1 MNENAKGVSSLSEL
15 LSGEIVD
22 LQVKSQ
28 ESSKWILS
36 NGEIEVSI
44 NESEAP
50 EEVQIGDTIKV
61 FLFKDRRGN
70 LSATSSIPQITKGVY
85 GWARVIKTEERVGS
99 YVDIGSSREV
109 LVKSFDLPVIT
120 QLWPTT
126 GDHLYMTL
134 RTDYLGD
141 LYGRLITE
149 EKVIESFIE
158 APTTVS
164 NENLKARAYRLLP
177 VGSFLITVP
186 EGYRIFVHHTEQM
199 AEPRLGEEVEVR
211 VIGIKEDG
219 SLNGSMLP
227 RKQER
232 LMDDAETLYRYLQD
246 VGGKMPFTD
255 KSSPDEIF
263 EMFKLSK
270 ASFKRA
276 LGKLMKDRKIEQ
288 KDGWTLVKSD
298 I

>member
-1 MNENAKGVSSLSEL
+1 MSEIV
-15 LSGEIVD
+15 SGEIVD

-36 NGEIEVSI
+36 NGTIEIPI
-44 NESEAP
+44 NGSEAP
-50 EEVQIGDTIKV
+50 EDAQVGDTIKV

-70 LSATSSIPQITKGVY
+70 LSATSTLPHITKGVY
-85 GWARVIKTEERVGS
+85 GWAKVIKAEDNEGV

-109 LVKSFDLPVIT
+109 VVKGFDLPQIK
-120 QLWPTT
+120 QLWPKL

-134 RTDYLGD
+134 RTDFHGELF
-141 LYGRLITE
+141 GRLATE
-149 EKVIESFIE
+149 EKVTESFVE
-158 APTTVS
+158 APTSVF

-177 VGSFLITVP
+177 VGSFFISVP
-186 EGYRIFVHHTEQM
+186 QGYRMFVHHTEQV
-199 AEPRLGEEVEVR
+199 AEPRLGEEVEIR
-211 VIGIKEDG
+211 VIGVKDDG

-232 LMDDAETLYRYLQD
+232 LGDDAETVYRYIQQ

-263 EMFKLSK
+263 EMFNLSK
-270 ASFKRA
+270 AAFKRA
-276 LGKLMKDRKIEQ
+276 LGKLMKDGKVEQ
-288 KDGWTLVKSD
+288 QNGWTLVKSD

>member
-1 MNENAKGVSSLSEL
+1 MSEMV
-15 LSGEIVD
+15 SGEIVD
-22 LQVKSQ
+22 LQIKSQ

-36 NGEIEVSI
+36 NGEIEVPI
-44 NESEAP
+44 NGSEAP
-50 EEVQIGDTIKV
+50 EGVQEGDTIKV

-70 LSATSSIPQITKGVY
+70 LSATSTLPHITKGTY
-85 GWARVIKTEERVGS
+85 GWARVIKMDEREGAV
-99 YVDIGSSREV
+99 VDIGSSREV
-109 LVKSFDLPVIT
+109 IVKPSDLPLLKE
-120 QLWPTT
+120 LWPKT

-134 RTDYLGD
+134 RTDFKGD
-141 LYGRLITE
+141 LFGRLATE
-149 EKVIESFIE
+149 DRVAETFVE
-158 APTTVS
+158 APTSVM

-177 VGSFLITVP
+177 IGSFFISVP
-186 EGYRIFVHHTEQM
+186 QGYRVFVHHTEQM
-199 AEPRLGEEVEVR
+199 AEPRIGEEVDIR
-211 VIGIKEDG
+211 VIGVKEDG

-255 KSSPDEIF
+255 KSSPDEIYD
-263 EMFKLSK
+263 MFNLSK

-276 LGKLMKDRKIEQ
+276 LGKLMKEKKIEQ

>member
-1 MNENAKGVSSLSEL
+1 MSEMV
-15 LSGEIVD
+15 SGEIVD

-36 NGEIEVSI
+36 NGEIDVPI

-50 EEVQIGDTIKV
+50 EGVQEGDTIKV

-70 LSATSSIPQITKGVY
+70 LSATSALPHVTKGTY
-85 GWARVIKTEERVGS
+85 GWAKVIKMDEREGAV
-99 YVDIGSSREV
+99 VDIGSAREV
-109 LVKSFDLPVIT
+109 IVKPSDLPLLKE
-120 QLWPTT
+120 LWPES

-134 RTDYLGD
+134 RTDFHGD
-141 LYGRLITE
+141 LFGRLATE
-149 EKVIESFIE
+149 DRVAETFVE
-158 APTTVS
+158 APTS
-164 NENLKARAYRLLP
+164 LMNENLKARAYRLLP
-177 VGSFLITVP
+177 IGSFLITVP
-186 EGYRIFVHHTEQM
+186 QGYRVFVHHTEQM
-199 AEPRLGEEVEVR
+199 AEPRLGEEVDVR
-211 VIGIKEDG
+211 VIGVKEDG

-232 LMDDAETLYRYLQD
+232 LMDDAETLFRYLQD

-263 EMFKLSK
+263 DMFNLSK

-276 LGKLMKDRKIEQ
+276 LGKLMKEKKIEQ

>member
-1 MNENAKGVSSLSEL
+1 MSEMI
-15 LSGEIVD
+15 SGEIVD
-22 LQVKSQ
+22 LQIKSQ

-36 NGEIEVSI
+36 NGEIEVPI
-44 NESEAP
+44 NGSEAP
-50 EEVQIGDTIKV
+50 EGVQEGDTIKV

-70 LSATSSIPQITKGVY
+70 LSATSTLPHITKGTY
-85 GWARVIKTEERVGS
+85 GWARVIKMDEREGAV
-99 YVDIGSSREV
+99 VDIGSSREV
-109 LVKSFDLPVIT
+109 IVKPSDLPLLKE
-120 QLWPTT
+120 LWPKT

-134 RTDYLGD
+134 RTDFKGD
-141 LYGRLITE
+141 LFGRLATE
-149 EKVIESFIE
+149 DRVAETFVE
-158 APTTVS
+158 APTSVM

-177 VGSFLITVP
+177 IGSFFISVP
-186 EGYRIFVHHTEQM
+186 QGYRVFVHHTEQM
-199 AEPRLGEEVEVR
+199 AEPRIGEEVEIR
-211 VIGIKEDG
+211 VIGVKEDG

-255 KSSPDEIF
+255 KSTPDEIYD
-263 EMFKLSK
+263 MFNLSK

-276 LGKLMKDRKIEQ
+276 LGKLMKEKKIEQ

>member
-1 MNENAKGVSSLSEL
+1 MSEMV
-15 LSGEIVD
+15 SGEIVD
-22 LQVKSQ
+22 LEIKSQ

-36 NGEIEVSI
+36 NGEIEVPI
-44 NESEAP
+44 NGSEAP
-50 EEVQIGDTIKV
+50 EDAQVGDTIKV

-70 LSATSSIPQITKGVY
+70 LSATSALPHITKGTY
-85 GWARVIKTEERVGS
+85 GWARVIKMDEREGAS
-99 YVDIGSSREV
+99 VDIGSSREV
-109 LVKSFDLPVIT
+109 IVKPSDLPLLKE
-120 QLWPTT
+120 LWPKT

-134 RTDYLGD
+134 RTDFHGD
-141 LYGRLITE
+141 LFGRLVTE
-149 EKVIESFIE
+149 DRVAETFVE
-158 APTTVS
+158 APTSVM

-177 VGSFLITVP
+177 IGSFFITVP
-186 EGYRIFVHHTEQM
+186 QGYRVFVHHTEQM
-199 AEPRLGEEVEVR
+199 AEPRLGEEVDVR
-211 VIGIKEDG
+211 VIGVKEDG

-255 KSSPDEIF
+255 KSTPDEIYD
-263 EMFKLSK
+263 MFKLSK

-276 LGKLMKDRKIEQ
+276 LGKLMKERKIEQ
-288 KDGWTLVKSD
+288 KDGWTIVKSD

>member
-1 MNENAKGVSSLSEL
+1 MSEIV
-15 LSGEIVD
+15 SGEVVD

-36 NGEIEVSI
+36 NGEIEVPI
-44 NESEAP
+44 NGSEAP
-50 EEVQIGDTIKV
+50 EEAQVGDTIKV

-70 LSATSSIPQITKGVY
+70 LSATSALPHITKGVY
-85 GWARVIKTEERVGS
+85 GWAKVIKTEDREGV

-109 LVKSFDLPVIT
+109 VVKGFDLPLIK
-120 QLWPTT
+120 QLWPKI

-134 RTDYLGD
+134 RTDFHGD
-141 LYGRLITE
+141 LFGRLATE
-149 EKVIESFIE
+149 EKVTESFVE
-158 APTTVS
+158 APTSVF

-177 VGSFLITVP
+177 VGSFFISVP
-186 EGYRIFVHHTEQM
+186 QGYRMFVHHTEQM
-199 AEPRLGEEVEVR
+199 AEPRLGEEVEIR
-211 VIGIKEDG
+211 VIGVKDDG

-232 LMDDAETLYRYLQD
+232 LGDDAEKVYRYIQQ

-255 KSSPDEIF
+255 KSSPDEIL
-263 EMFKLSK
+263 EMFNLSK
-270 ASFKRA
+270 AAFKRA
-276 LGKLMKDRKIEQ
+276 LGKLMKEGKVEQ
-288 KDGWTLVKSD
+288 QNGWTLVKSD

>member
-1 MNENAKGVSSLSEL
+1 MSEMV
-15 LSGEIVD
+15 SGEIVD
-22 LQVKSQ
+22 LQIKSQ

-36 NGEIEVSI
+36 NGEIEVPI
-44 NESEAP
+44 NGSEAP
-50 EEVQIGDTIKV
+50 EGVQEGDTIKV

-70 LSATSSIPQITKGVY
+70 LSATSTLPHITKGTY
-85 GWARVIKTEERVGS
+85 GWARVIKMDEREGAV
-99 YVDIGSSREV
+99 VDIGSSREV
-109 LVKSFDLPVIT
+109 IVKPSDLPLLKE
-120 QLWPTT
+120 LWPKT

-134 RTDYLGD
+134 RTDFKGD
-141 LYGRLITE
+141 LFGRLATE
-149 EKVIESFIE
+149 DRVAETFVE
-158 APTTVS
+158 APTSVM

-177 VGSFLITVP
+177 IGSFFISVP
-186 EGYRIFVHHTEQM
+186 QGYRVFVHHTEQM
-199 AEPRLGEEVEVR
+199 AEPRIGEEVDIR
-211 VIGIKEDG
+211 VIGVKEDG

-232 LMDDAETLYRYLQD
+232 LMDDAETLYRYLHD

-255 KSSPDEIF
+255 KSSPDEIYD
-263 EMFKLSK
+263 MFNLSK

-276 LGKLMKDRKIEQ
+276 LGKLMKEKKIEQ

>member
-1 MNENAKGVSSLSEL
+1 MSEMI
-15 LSGEIVD
+15 SGEIVD
-22 LQVKSQ
+22 LQIKSQ

-36 NGEIEVSI
+36 NGEIEVPI
-44 NESEAP
+44 NGSEAP
-50 EEVQIGDTIKV
+50 EGVQEGDTIKV

-70 LSATSSIPQITKGVY
+70 LSATSTLPHITKGTY
-85 GWARVIKTEERVGS
+85 GWARVIKMDEREGAV
-99 YVDIGSSREV
+99 VDIGSSREV
-109 LVKSFDLPVIT
+109 IVKPSDLPLLKE
-120 QLWPTT
+120 LWPKT

-134 RTDYLGD
+134 RTDFKGD
-141 LYGRLITE
+141 LFGRLATE
-149 EKVIESFIE
+149 DRVAETFVE
-158 APTTVS
+158 APTSVM

-177 VGSFLITVP
+177 IGSFFISVP
-186 EGYRIFVHHTEQM
+186 QGYRVFVHHTEQM
-199 AEPRLGEEVEVR
+199 AEPRIGEEVDIR
-211 VIGIKEDG
+211 VIGVKEDG

-255 KSSPDEIF
+255 KSTPDEIYD
-263 EMFKLSK
+263 MFNLSK

-276 LGKLMKDRKIEQ
+276 LGKLMKEKKIEQ